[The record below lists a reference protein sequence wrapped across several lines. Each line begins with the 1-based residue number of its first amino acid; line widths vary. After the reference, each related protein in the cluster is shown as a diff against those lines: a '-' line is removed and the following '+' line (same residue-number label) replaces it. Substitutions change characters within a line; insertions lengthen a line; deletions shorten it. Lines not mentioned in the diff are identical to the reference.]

1 MDYTRRE
8 FGKIALATATLPLA
22 EWKLMA
28 AAKPN
33 SVFGGVQIGTITY
46 SFRSLPSS
54 AEETL
59 KYCVDCGISGIEL
72 MSNVAE
78 GYAGA
83 PNQGRGGF
91 PGGPPPGAGAPGA
104 GGPPPGAGAPGAPG
118 APGAGG
124 PPQGAGAA
132 GAQPPGAG
140 GRGRAP
146 LTPEQQEA
154 QRKRAEETKA
164 WRLSVSMD
172 KYRAF
177 RKMYEDAGVKIY
189 AFKLPPT
196 LQMSDEEYAYIWNVT
211 ETLGAN
217 HVTMELPTDDA
228 LLARVAAYAEKRK
241 LRIAFHTHG
250 QGGSSGFDKVLN
262 ASPYTALN
270 FDVGHYYGVNG
281 ESPVPLV
288 EKYHARIASLHLKDR
303 KGPTPGQPAAEGG
316 RGGGPN
322 MPWGQGETP
331 LVAVLQSMK
340 KNKYNF
346 PASIEYEYQTPEGSD
361 VLTEIKKCV
370 EYCKKALA

>member
-1 MDYTRRE
+1 MAYTRRE
-8 FGKIALATATLPLA
+8 FGKIALATATLPMAHLR
-22 EWKLMA
+22 LMA

-54 AEETL
+54 AQEVL
-59 KYCVDCGISGIEL
+59 DYCIDCGISGVEL

-83 PNQGRGGF
+83 PQQGRGG
-91 PGGPPPGAGAPGA
+91 PGGMPPGGMPPGGAPGA
-104 GGPPPGAGAPGAPG
+104 APPAGGAPGAAPG
-118 APGAGG
+118 APAG
-124 PPQGAGAA
+124 Q
-132 GAQPPGAG
+132 

-146 LTPEQQEA
+146 LTPEQQA
-154 QRKRAEETKA
+154 AMRKRAEEMKA

-172 KYRAF
+172 KYKAF

-196 LQMSDEEYAYIWNVT
+196 LEMSDEEYAYIWNVA

-228 LLARVAAYAEKRK
+228 LLKRVADYAAKRK

-250 QGGSSGFDKVLN
+250 QGGSSGFDKVLA

-281 ESPVPLV
+281 ESPLPLV
-288 EKYHARIASLHLKDR
+288 EKYHDRIASLHLKDR

-331 LVAVLQSMK
+331 LVSILQSMK
-340 KNKYNF
+340 KNKYKF
-346 PASIEYEYQTPEGSD
+346 PASIEYEYQAPEGSD
-361 VLTEIKKCV
+361 ALTEIRKCV
-370 EYCKKALA
+370 EYCRKALA